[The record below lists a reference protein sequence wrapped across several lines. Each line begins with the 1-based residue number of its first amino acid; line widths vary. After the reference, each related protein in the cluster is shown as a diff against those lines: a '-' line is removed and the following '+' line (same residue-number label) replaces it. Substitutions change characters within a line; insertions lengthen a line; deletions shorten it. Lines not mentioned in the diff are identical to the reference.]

1 MKRAYI
7 VICYKEENVKFFSGE
22 PNPHAGDLYFVVDT
36 LKAGENIKSRIDSIQ
51 CKYIH
56 LCESKKDAERLRA
69 FWEECERN
77 NRAERRARAAQ

>member
-7 VICYKEENVKFFSGE
+7 VICWEIDGVNTFTGE
-22 PNPHAGDLYFVVDT
+22 QRGRYYSVEC

>member
-7 VICYKEENVKFFSGE
+7 VICWETDGVNTFTGEQAEKEYYYSVECM
-22 PNPHAGDLYFVVDT
+22 
-36 LKAGENIKSRIDSIQ
+36 KAGENIKSRIDHIQ

>member
-7 VICYKEENVKFFSGE
+7 VICWETDGVNTFTGEKAEKEYYYTVDYMK
-22 PNPHAGDLYFVVDT
+22 AGD
-36 LKAGENIKSRIDSIQ
+36 NIKSFIDNRQ

-69 FWEECERN
+69 FWEECERK